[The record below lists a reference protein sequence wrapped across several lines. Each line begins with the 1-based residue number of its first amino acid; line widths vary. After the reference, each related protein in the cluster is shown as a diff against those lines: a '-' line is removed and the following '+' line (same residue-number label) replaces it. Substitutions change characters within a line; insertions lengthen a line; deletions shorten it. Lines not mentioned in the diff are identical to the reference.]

1 MPISVNFSRK
11 AARELIS
18 WRRAKFL
25 LHRTNEFF
33 IQSYEEEFSFE
44 AGVLTPAGFEA
55 LRKVAITLF
64 IRLLNAIALNILPE
78 VLLLDQVPLDNFL
91 LFPVHDINF

>member
-1 MPISVNFSRK
+1 VPIGVNLSRK
-11 AARELIS
+11 ATRELIP

-25 LHRTNEFF
+25 LQRTNEFF
-33 IQSYEEEFSFE
+33 IQSYEEEFSLE

-64 IRLLNAIALNILPE
+64 IPLLNALALNLLAE
-78 VLLLDQVPLDNFL
+78 VLLLD
-91 LFPVHDINF
+91 

>member
-1 MPISVNFSRK
+1 MVPIGVNLSRK
-11 AARELIS
+11 ATRELIP
-18 WRRAKFL
+18 WGRAKFL

-55 LRKVAITLF
+55 LRKLAITLF
-64 IRLLNAIALNILPE
+64 IRLLNAIALNLLAE
-78 VLLLDQVPLDNFL
+78 VLLLD
-91 LFPVHDINF
+91 